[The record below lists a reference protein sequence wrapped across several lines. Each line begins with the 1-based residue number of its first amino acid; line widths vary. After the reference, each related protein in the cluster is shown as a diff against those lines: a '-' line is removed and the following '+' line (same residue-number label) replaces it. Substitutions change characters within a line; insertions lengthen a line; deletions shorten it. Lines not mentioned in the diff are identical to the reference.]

1 VQTNLERYKKDLSK
15 LIALGNAM
23 HLDLEI
29 QAIEFIPIKSSVARV
44 SDVRESYAAHS
55 KLP

>member
-29 QAIEFIPIKSSVARV
+29 QAMKNRG
-44 SDVRESYAAHS
+44 
-55 KLP
+55 KLDK